1 MINASRT
8 GELRLFSGVRVRN
21 AWAIYR
27 RVGAIFPKGGLI
39 PPTLGGRRTA
49 EESSSGQFAAA
60 PGAEPASYQLVG
72 GVTASQGQ
80 DG

>member
-21 AWAIYR
+21 TWAIYHW
-27 RVGAIFPKGGLI
+27 VGATLPKGGLI
-39 PPTLGGRRTA
+39 PPTLGSRWTG
-49 EESSSGQFAAA
+49 EESNCGQLAVA
-60 PGAEPASYQLVG
+60 PSAEPAPYQLVG
-72 GVTASQGQ
+72 RVTASQGQ